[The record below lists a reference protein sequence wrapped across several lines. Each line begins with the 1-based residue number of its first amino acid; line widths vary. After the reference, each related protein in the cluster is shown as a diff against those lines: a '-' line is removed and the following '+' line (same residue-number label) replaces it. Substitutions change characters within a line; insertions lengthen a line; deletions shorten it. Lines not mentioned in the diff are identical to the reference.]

1 MMTASV
7 SQAIPENLRS
17 FESTQQKEIKRTS
30 VLGQEDFLKL
40 LTTQLQHQD
49 PMKPME
55 NGEFMGQMAQFST
68 VSGIT
73 EMGESIDNL
82 VNIYQGQQ
90 MSNSASM
97 IGKQALV
104 NGNWA
109 QLAGGQLSGAIELPT
124 AANDV
129 RVDIK
134 SETGEVMA
142 SLELGAKMAGTQEFT
157 WDGIKDDG
165 SAAPEANYYLSA
177 SAIRDGQSTAPAM
190 QVYGTVQSIQLKGSE
205 VTLNVSGQGNV
216 SFSNVKRIS
225 Q

>member
-1 MMTASV
+1 MMSASIN
-7 SQAIPENLRS
+7 SIPENLRS
-17 FESTQQKEIKRTS
+17 FESTQQKEIKRAS

-40 LTTQLQHQD
+40 LMTQLQNQD
-49 PMKPME
+49 PMEPMD

-73 EMGESIDNL
+73 EMGESIDSL
-82 VNIYQGQQ
+82 VGMYQGQQ

-109 QLAGGQLSGAIELPT
+109 QLKGGQLGGAIDLT
-124 AANDV
+124 MAANDV

-134 SETGEVMA
+134 SESGEVMA
-142 SLELGAKMAGTQEFT
+142 SLGLGSRMAGTQEFT
-157 WDGIKDDG
+157 WDGIKHDG
-165 SAAPEANYYLSA
+165 TPAAEGDYYLSA
-177 SAIRDGQSTAPAM
+177 TAIRDGETTVPPM
-190 QVYGTVQSIQLKGSE
+190 QVYGTVNSIQLKGGE

-216 SFSNVKRIS
+216 SFNNVNRIS

>member
-1 MMTASV
+1 MVASV
-7 SQAIPENLRS
+7 TQAIPENLRS
-17 FESTQQKEIKRTS
+17 FESTQNSEVKRTS

-40 LTTQLQHQD
+40 LTAQLQYQD

-73 EMGESIDNL
+73 EMGESIDSL

-90 MSNSASM
+90 MSNSAAM

-104 NGNWA
+104 DGNWA
-109 QLAGGQLSGAIELPT
+109 QLKGGELGGAIDLTT

-129 RVDIK
+129 RIDIK
-134 SETGEVMA
+134 SDTGEVMT
-142 SLELGAKMAGTQEFT
+142 SLGLGSQLAGTKEFT
-157 WDGIKDDG
+157 WDGVMEDG
-165 SAAPEANYYLSA
+165 TQAPEGSYYLSA
-177 SAIRDGQSTAPAM
+177 TAIKDGVTSVPSM
-190 QVYGTVQSIQLKGSE
+190 QVYGTVNSIQLKGGE

-216 SFSNVKRIS
+216 SFNNVKRIG

>member
-1 MMTASV
+1 MTASV

>member
-1 MMTASV
+1 MVASV
-7 SQAIPENLRS
+7 TQAIPENLRS
-17 FESTQQKEIKRTS
+17 FESTQNSEVKRTS

-40 LTTQLQHQD
+40 LTAQLQYQD

-73 EMGESIDNL
+73 EMGESIDSL

-90 MSNSASM
+90 MSNSAAM

-104 NGNWA
+104 DGNWA
-109 QLAGGQLSGAIELPT
+109 QLKGGELGGAIDLTT

-129 RVDIK
+129 RIDIK
-134 SETGEVMA
+134 SDTGEVMA
-142 SLELGAKMAGTQEFT
+142 SLGLGSQLAGTKEFT
-157 WDGIKDDG
+157 WDGVMEDG
-165 SAAPEANYYLSA
+165 TQAPEGSYYLSA
-177 SAIRDGQSTAPAM
+177 TAIKDGVTSVPSM
-190 QVYGTVQSIQLKGSE
+190 QVYGTVNSIQLKGGE

-216 SFSNVKRIS
+216 SFNNVKRIG

>member
-1 MMTASV
+1 MMSASIN
-7 SQAIPENLRS
+7 SIPESLRS
-17 FESTQQKEIKRTS
+17 FESTQQKEIKRAS

-40 LTTQLQHQD
+40 LMTQLQNQD
-49 PMKPME
+49 PMKPMD

-73 EMGESIDNL
+73 EMGESIDSL
-82 VNIYQGQQ
+82 VGMYQGQQ

-109 QLAGGQLSGAIELPT
+109 QLKGGQLGGAIDLT
-124 AANDV
+124 MAANDV

-134 SETGEVMA
+134 SESGEVMA
-142 SLELGAKMAGTQEFT
+142 SLGLGSRMAGTQEFT
-157 WDGIKDDG
+157 WDGIKHDG
-165 SAAPEANYYLSA
+165 TPAAEGDYYLSA
-177 SAIRDGQSTAPAM
+177 TAIRDGETTVPPM
-190 QVYGTVQSIQLKGSE
+190 QVYGTVNSIQLKGGE

-216 SFSNVKRIS
+216 SFDSVKRIS